1 MFINQNGTTDVQ
13 NLRILKMGWNR
24 SASKTNCKCSFLD
37 NRFFCFRSHVF
48 VKFILCKITFGWW
61 VEVVRDLQ
69 RKELVKRLTFVF
81 EGDRGENEAK
91 ENRVS
96 TEFERCATVAGQIHV
111 YSIQWTA
118 L

>member
-1 MFINQNGTTDVQ
+1 MELLTFRTLASLKWAGTVQLPKLIVSAPSWITD
-13 NLRILKMGWNR
+13 
-24 SASKTNCKCSFLD
+24 SFVLGAT
-37 NRFFCFRSHVF
+37 FLLSSYFAT
-48 VKFILCKITFGWW
+48 TFGWW

-111 YSIQWTA
+111 HSIQWIA